1 VFALIIA
8 SIVLG
13 ISYCAPP
20 GVVTA
25 EAIRRG
31 LARGFW
37 AALWVELGSLIGDA
51 AWAVGA
57 LLGFALLLQ
66 QPLLRVGLGSL
77 GVGLLFYLALAALR
91 DARRGEIPQVKAT
104 RTQRDFTTGAL
115 LSLSNPFA
123 IAFWLG
129 AGGTTVTSFFAE
141 PQAIHYLVYLVAF
154 LLGGLLWAF
163 FLSGLIAW
171 GQRLMTRKFF
181 RIVNIVC
188 GLSFVYFGLRLVLQI
203 FAGKSII

>member
-31 LARGFW
+31 LARGYW

-51 AWAVGA
+51 VWAAGA

-77 GVGLLFYLALAALR
+77 GVGLLFYLALIAFRDVRRGVLPQAKALR
-91 DARRGEIPQVKAT
+91 TE
-104 RTQRDFTTGAL
+104 RDFTTGAF
-115 LSLSNPFA
+115 LSLTNPFA

-129 AGGTTVTSFFAE
+129 VGGTTLATFFAE
-141 PQAIHYLVYLVAF
+141 PQPIHYLVYLASF
-154 LLGGLLWAF
+154 LFGGLLWAF
-163 FLSGLIAW
+163 FLAGLIAW
-171 GQRLMTRKFF
+171 GKQLMNIRFF
-181 RIVNIVC
+181 RIVNLVC
-188 GLSFVYFGLRLVLQI
+188 GISFVYFGLRLLVQI
-203 FAGKSII
+203 FAGLLII

>member
-1 VFALIIA
+1 VLAFIIA

-31 LARGFW
+31 LARGYW

-51 AWAVGA
+51 VWAAGA

-77 GVGLLFYLALAALR
+77 GVGLLFYLALIAFR
-91 DARRGEIPQVKAT
+91 DARRGELPQAKAI
-104 RTQRDFTTGAL
+104 RTERDFTTGVF
-115 LSLSNPFA
+115 LSLTNPFA

-129 AGGTTVTSFFAE
+129 VGGTTVTTFFAE
-141 PQAIHYLVYLVAF
+141 PQVIHYMVYLACF

-163 FLSGLIAW
+163 FLAGLIAW
-171 GQRLMTRKFF
+171 GQRFVTRKFF
-181 RIVNIVC
+181 RIVNILC
-188 GLSFVYFGLRLVLQI
+188 GISFVYFGLRLLLQI
-203 FAGKSII
+203 LAGK

>member
-1 VFALIIA
+1 VLALIFA

-25 EAIRRG
+25 EATRRG
-31 LARGFW
+31 LRGGFW

-51 AWAVGA
+51 VWAAGA

-66 QPLLRVGLGSL
+66 QPLLRAGLGTL
-77 GVGLLFYLALAALR
+77 GVGLLFYLAAVAFRDALR
-91 DARRGEIPQVKAT
+91 GEMPPAKAP
-104 RTQRDFTTGAL
+104 RTQQDFSTGVF
-115 LSLSNPFA
+115 LSLTNPFA

-129 AGGTTVTSFFAE
+129 VGGSTVTTFFAA
-141 PQAIHYLVYLVAF
+141 PQPIHYATYLASF

-163 FLSGLIAW
+163 FLAGLVAW
-171 GQRLMTRKFF
+171 GQQFMNFRFF
-181 RIVNIVC
+181 RIVNSLC
-188 GLSFVYFGLRLVLQI
+188 GISFLVFGLRLI
-203 FAGKSII
+203 FQLVE